1 MVVRRLASDAAQ
13 DQISAVASALQDLQ
27 VAVDDGSL
35 TNVPRCSIAVNRH
48 AEQLGPDS
56 QQVCFGL
63 RMGRHEKK
71 ILADLLYMPR
81 KEG

>member
-1 MVVRRLASDAAQ
+1 M
-13 DQISAVASALQDLQ
+13 
-27 VAVDDGSL
+27 AVDDGSL
-35 TNVPRCSIAVNRH
+35 TNVPGCSIAVNRH